1 VNNARLIEREVIKKL
16 VSWLFLSRKERNC
29 RERKLVELLV
39 LNIKGARADCTG
51 IATLKALPPLLLSR
65 FHLSPGNK
73 PNFKSLL
80 CTSTSSAAGK
90 RKRNSRVCLHR
101 IKTLCVCRWAGVS
114 LLSTPEHLS
123 SPVCGANSANFLET
137 RLECS

>member
-16 VSWLFLSRKERNC
+16 VSWLFLTRKERNC

-39 LNIKGARADCTG
+39 LNIKGARARRAHTA
-51 IATLKALPPLLLSR
+51 IAIAALKALFFFYPAFISR
-65 FHLSPGNK
+65 RAINQIS
-73 PNFKSLL
+73 SR
-80 CTSTSSAAGK
+80 SSAPQLPRRGK

-101 IKTLCVCRWAGVS
+101 IKTVCVCRWAGVS

-123 SPVCGANSANFLET
+123 HPPSAGLIVQI
-137 RLECS
+137 SWKPD